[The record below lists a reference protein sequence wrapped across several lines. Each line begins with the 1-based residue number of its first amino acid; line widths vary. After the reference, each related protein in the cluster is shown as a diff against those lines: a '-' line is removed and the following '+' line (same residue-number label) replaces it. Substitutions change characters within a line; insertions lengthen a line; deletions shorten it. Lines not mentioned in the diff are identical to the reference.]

1 MPPRSL
7 RASRVRRLIEAVAG
21 GARGHYDHAQQG
33 PLLSQARPRSTNSN
47 TGKGSNLARL
57 GKGWCAMAFEL
68 PKLPYAYDALA
79 PHISKETLEFHHD
92 KHHAAYVNRL
102 NELIKGTPHENQS
115 LEQIIKGSQGA
126 LFNQAGQHFNH
137 SFYWKSLAPKAG
149 GEPKGPV
156 ADAIKK
162 SFGDFAAFKKQ
173 FSDLAAGHFGSG
185 WAWLIRDKDGS
196 LKVIGTHDAGTPV
209 AQDQH
214 PLLTCDVWEHAYYID
229 YRNARAKY
237 IEAFWNL
244 VNWDFV
250 AQNLK

>member
-1 MPPRSL
+1 
-7 RASRVRRLIEAVAG
+7 
-21 GARGHYDHAQQG
+21 
-33 PLLSQARPRSTNSN
+33 
-47 TGKGSNLARL
+47 
-57 GKGWCAMAFEL
+57 MAFEL
-68 PKLPYAYDALA
+68 PNLPYAYDALA

-102 NELIKGTPHENQS
+102 NELTKGTPQENES
-115 LEQIIKGSQGA
+115 LEQIIKSASGV

-149 GEPKGPV
+149 GEAKGAI

-173 FSDLAAGHFGSG
+173 FSDTAAGHFGSG

-196 LKVIGTHDAGTPV
+196 LKVTGTHDADCPIKH
-209 AQDQH
+209 DQH

-229 YRNARAKY
+229 YRNARPKY

-250 AQNLK
+250 NQNLGK

>member
-1 MPPRSL
+1 
-7 RASRVRRLIEAVAG
+7 
-21 GARGHYDHAQQG
+21 
-33 PLLSQARPRSTNSN
+33 
-47 TGKGSNLARL
+47 
-57 GKGWCAMAFEL
+57 MAFEL
-68 PKLPYAYDALA
+68 PNLPYAYDALA

-102 NELIKGTPHENQS
+102 NELTKGTPQEKES
-115 LEQIIKGSQGA
+115 LEQIIKSASGV

-149 GEPKGPV
+149 GEAKGPI

-173 FSDLAAGHFGSG
+173 FSDTAAGHFGSG

-196 LKVIGTHDAGTPV
+196 LKVTGTHDADCPIKH
-209 AQDQH
+209 DQH

-229 YRNARAKY
+229 YRNARPKY

-250 AQNLK
+250 NQNLK

>member
-1 MPPRSL
+1 
-7 RASRVRRLIEAVAG
+7 
-21 GARGHYDHAQQG
+21 
-33 PLLSQARPRSTNSN
+33 
-47 TGKGSNLARL
+47 
-57 GKGWCAMAFEL
+57 MAFEL
-68 PKLPYAYDALA
+68 PNLPYAYDALA

-102 NELIKGTPHENQS
+102 NELTKGTPQEKES
-115 LEQIIKGSQGA
+115 VEQIIKTATGV

-149 GEPKGPV
+149 GEAKGPI

-173 FSDLAAGHFGSG
+173 FSDTAAGHFGSG

-196 LKVIGTHDAGTPV
+196 LKVTGTHDADCPIKH
-209 AQDQH
+209 DQH

-229 YRNARAKY
+229 YRNARPKY

-250 AQNLK
+250 NSNLK